1 METITV
7 ALPKGLSLKNAKS
20 VLQSLNFKIVES
32 FEEVPRLQK
41 RERISPMR
49 PLKKP

>member
-20 VLQSLNFKIVES
+20 VLESLNFKIVETLKKLHVYEGEKT
-32 FEEVPRLQK
+32 FQMRL
-41 RERISPMR
+41 
-49 PLKKP
+49 LKKP